1 MLDIIIIDYKLSYE
15 KLKTYQVIEIV
26 RPPPIV

>member
-1 MLDIIIIDYKLSYE
+1 MLDIIIDYKLPYE
-15 KLKTYQVIEIV
+15 KLKSYQIIEIV